1 MVTINSVKFWLYELV
16 GVLYEVHNELGPGL
30 NEKVYQEGLR
40 MELESH
46 GIQYLKELSFHP
58 KYKGKEMETEYRLDF
73 LINNN
78 IIIELKAVAELSD
91 EHRAQLFNY
100 MRLRKPA
107 AGILVNFASRSCVIE
122 RYMYDAITNEI
133 LTMEG
138 HPISH
143 KRYN

>member
-1 MVTINSVKFWLYELV
+1 MVNINSVKFWLYELV

-46 GIQYLKELSFHP
+46 GIQYSKELSFHP

-78 IIIELKAVAELSD
+78 III
-91 EHRAQLFNY
+91 Y
-100 MRLRKPA
+100 
-107 AGILVNFASRSCVIE
+107 
-122 RYMYDAITNEI
+122 
-133 LTMEG
+133 
-138 HPISH
+138 
-143 KRYN
+143 